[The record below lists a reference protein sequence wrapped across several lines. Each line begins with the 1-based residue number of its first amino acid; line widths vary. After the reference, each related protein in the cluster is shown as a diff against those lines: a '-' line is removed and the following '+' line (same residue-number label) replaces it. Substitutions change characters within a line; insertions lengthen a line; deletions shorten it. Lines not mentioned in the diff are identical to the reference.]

1 MNLNSCFSLL
11 AQMGTSSA
19 QTVPNQKGQML
30 QMVGMVAIMFFLM
43 YWLMY
48 RPQKQREKQLQD
60 LMKALKPGDKVVT
73 ASGILGVVI
82 TVKEKAVTLRSAD
95 TKLEV
100 LKSTI
105 AEITEKSGETASA

>member
-1 MNLNSCFSLL
+1 MNSSVCLMLL
-11 AQMGTSSA
+11 AQAGSPT
-19 QTVPNQKGQML
+19 PNPKAQML

-48 RPQKQREKQLQD
+48 RPQRQREKQLQD
-60 LMKALKPGDKVVT
+60 LMKTLKPGDKIVT

-82 TVKEKAVTLRSAD
+82 SVKDKSITLRSAD

-100 LKSTI
+100 LKSTVS
-105 AEITEKSGETASA
+105 EITERTGDAGAA

>member
-1 MNLNSCFSLL
+1 
-11 AQMGTSSA
+11 
-19 QTVPNQKGQML
+19 ML

-48 RPQKQREKQLQD
+48 RPQRQREKQLQD
-60 LMKALKPGDKVVT
+60 LMKTLKPGDKIVT

-82 TVKEKAVTLRSAD
+82 SVKDKSITLRSAD

-100 LKSTI
+100 LKSTVS
-105 AEITEKSGETASA
+105 EITERTGDAGAA